1 MEGVDTADKAGV
13 QKTAGVDFMA
23 AEDKIEVRK
32 RQLIKKSKKPD
43 ARCER
48 DATRFGVA
56 DAMIT

>member
-43 ARCER
+43 A
-48 DATRFGVA
+48 
-56 DAMIT
+56 